1 MPSFTMDGTTIFS
14 KSGSAITYSAGN
26 LTGALADS
34 NTTFPAGHLIQV
46 KGNRSNYDWG
56 SVGHGNIFDLTW
68 CRVTMTAKQSG
79 SMFRISGRFSADD
92 TNSSN
97 FGMGMGVKYTINGGS
112 DVVAIQAP
120 AHEIYQ
126 AGGND
131 TYTTAWMDRLIHND
145 STMTDSTSPIVP
157 TSAVGINPTAGDTI
171 VWTLTSHFNDSNG
184 QYFGGNNP
192 SNSAPWFHTEL
203 IVMEIAK

>member
-1 MPSFTMDGTTIFS
+1 MPDLVLGSTTVMSDSTGSVKFTDS
-14 KSGSAITYSAGN
+14 VLGN
-26 LTGALADS
+26 S
-34 NTTFPAGHLIQV
+34 TFPAGHVIQV

-79 SMFRISGRFSADD
+79 SMFRISGRFTADD

-126 AGGND
+126 SGGQD

-157 TSAVGINPTAGDTI
+157 SSGINPTAGDTI

-184 QYFGGNNP
+184 QYYAGNGP
-192 SNSAPWFHTEL
+192 SNTAPWFHTEL

>member
-1 MPSFTMDGTTIFS
+1 MPDLVLGSTTVMSDSTGSVKFT
-14 KSGSAITYSAGN
+14 
-26 LTGALADS
+26 DS
-34 NTTFPAGHLIQV
+34 VLNNSTFPAGHVIQV

-68 CRVTMTAKQSG
+68 CRVTMTARQSG
-79 SMFRISGRFSADD
+79 SMFRISGRFTADD

-97 FGMGMGVKYTINGGS
+97 YGMGMGVKYTINGGS

-157 TSAVGINPTAGDTI
+157 TTGINPTAGDTI

-184 QYFGGNNP
+184 QYFSGNNP

-203 IVMEIAK
+203 IVMEIAT